1 MMSQF
6 GLFDFSDRLVALS
19 AFGDP
24 LERLSQVVNFEI
36 FRPSL
41 ESGFN
46 FSDGSQGGRPP
57 WDDSIQVRQ
66 KSWSTEKKVKL
77 WPIKSQPL
85 QKKDSKESWEPCH
98 KMA

>member
-24 LERLSQVVNFEI
+24 LERLSQGVDFEI

-41 ESGFN
+41 ESG
-46 FSDGSQGGRPP
+46 GRL
-57 WDDSIQVRQ
+57 
-66 KSWSTEKKVKL
+66 E
-77 WPIKSQPL
+77 
-85 QKKDSKESWEPCH
+85 
-98 KMA
+98 